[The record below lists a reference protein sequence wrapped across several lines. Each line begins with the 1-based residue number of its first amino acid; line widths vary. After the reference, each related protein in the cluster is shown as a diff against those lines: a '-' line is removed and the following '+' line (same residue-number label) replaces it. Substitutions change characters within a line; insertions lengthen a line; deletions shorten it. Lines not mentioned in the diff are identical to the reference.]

1 MRHRI
6 LFLLCFFFVLGSLT
20 AQKLSLGYIYPA
32 GGEKESTVD
41 IEIGGLNLTNA
52 TGVLIS
58 GDGVKAEIILPD
70 KTAEKNKKKKP
81 KGKSDDQISP
91 QLADIINVHITI
103 NKSAT
108 TGLRDLRL
116 QSVSG
121 ISNKLSFEVGQYPNV
136 LEQKGSTAMKPNFVS
151 KLPATLCGQIMPG
164 EVDYFSFKVTKG
176 VNLVASVKGRTLV
189 PYIADAVPGW
199 FQPVIK
205 LTNSKGQEI
214 AYNDDYRNAVDPVI
228 IIKIPETDTYMLAIH
243 DAIYRG
249 REDFNYRID
258 VGEIPYL
265 SFAYPCVGNIGK
277 NTTMTLK
284 GVNLNSNKIIYKPT
298 KPGYDEF
305 TAPGAKGYI
314 SNPIPFF
321 SLEKKAGLNL
331 SSSKKMELGPRTS
344 LFDSIISPYQIKK
357 YKIHAEKNEN
367 IAVEIIARRL
377 ASMLDAKMTLRD
389 ENGKILLVSDDV
401 EDPTQGL
408 MTFHADPVINY
419 KAKEAGNYTVE
430 VEDVLGNY
438 GSDYYYLIQ
447 RKNNIPSYEVFVS
460 PANLTI
466 PRGGTAVLR
475 LDVTTNEKFVP
486 ALEVSFKG
494 LPKSFVVSSLQ
505 TQVGN
510 KVWDI
515 SITAPQNAKQEKLSL
530 EVLTQAHINRKEEL
544 TDKQTAVAADNM
556 MQAFYY
562 THHIPAAG
570 FVADVVPAALYSI
583 HLSKEIESDLSKSL
597 HVSLTDTVIPLEI
610 NIVRAEG
617 FIEPIELNLS
627 KKIKQITMEP
637 ITVQPNETEKIVY
650 LKINQVILN
659 KMKKVRFG
667 FNIVGTV
674 KGVIDQKGKRSFQN
688 AKYREQT
695 PIFILEKNE

>member
-1 MRHRI
+1 MRHKI
-6 LFLLCFFFVLGSLT
+6 LFLLCLSFVLGSLS
-20 AQKLSLGYIYPA
+20 AQKLSLGYIFPA
-32 GGEKESTVD
+32 GGEKGNTVD

-81 KGKSDDQISP
+81 KGKSDDQSSP
-91 QLADIINVHITI
+91 QLADRINVHVTI

-116 QSVSG
+116 ESASG
-121 ISNKLSFEVGQYPNV
+121 ISNKLSFEVGQYQNFI
-136 LEQKGSTAMKPNFVS
+136 EQKGSTVLKPNYVS

-176 VNLVASVKGRTLV
+176 VTLVASVKGRTLV

-199 FQPVIK
+199 FQPVIR

-214 AYNDDYRNAVDPVI
+214 AYNDDFRNYVDPVI
-228 IIKIPETDTYMLAIH
+228 ITKIPETDTYMLAIH

-258 VGEIPYL
+258 MGEIPYL

-277 NTTMTLK
+277 KTTMTLK
-284 GVNLNSNKIIYKPT
+284 GVNLNSNKITYKSSKT
-298 KPGYDEF
+298 GYDKF
-305 TAPGAKGYI
+305 AAPGTNGYI

-321 SLEKKAGLNL
+321 SLEKNAGLNL
-331 SSSKKMELGPRTS
+331 SSSKRLELSVKTS
-344 LFDSIISPYQIKK
+344 LFDSIISPYHIKK
-357 YKIHAEKNEN
+357 YKIHVEKNEN
-367 IAVEIIARRL
+367 IAIEIIARRL

-438 GSDYYYLIQ
+438 GPDYYYLIQ

-494 LPKSFVVSSLQ
+494 LPNGFVVSSLH
-505 TQVGN
+505 TQAGN
-510 KVWDI
+510 KVWEI
-515 SITAPQNAKQEKLSL
+515 SVTAPQNAKQERLSL
-530 EVLTQAHINRKEEL
+530 EVLTQAHINRNEEM
-544 TDKQTAVAADNM
+544 TEKQTAVAADNM

-570 FVADVVPAALYSI
+570 FVAEVAPSALYSI
-583 HLSKEIESDLSKSL
+583 HLSKEIESDLSKSIL
-597 HVSLTDTVIPLEI
+597 VSSSDTVVPLKI
-610 NIVRAEG
+610 NIVRTEG

-627 KKIKQITMEP
+627 KKIKQVTMEP
-637 ITVQPNETEKIVY
+637 ITVQPNEKEKIVN
-650 LKINQVILN
+650 LKINQTLLN
-659 KMKKVRFG
+659 KIKKARFG

-674 KGVIDQKGKRSFQN
+674 KGVVDQKGKRSFQN

-695 PIFILEKNE
+695 PIFILEKSE